1 MTIRPDLI
9 VSVLVAALGS
19 PLLLSLAQA
28 VRRSWMQ
35 RRDIETEVQRWRRQA
50 AAWETTCWATRALA
64 VQAGVPIDRLPRGPG
79 ETSATAAHDPPPDPG
94 AS

>member
-1 MTIRPDLI
+1 MTIRPDLL
-9 VSVLVAALGS
+9 VSVIVAALGS

-28 VRRSWMQ
+28 VRRSWLQ

-79 ETSATAAHDPPPDPG
+79 ETSATTAGEHPPEPSSD
-94 AS
+94 